1 MTDLDIQLDLDPDKT
16 SIDRLS
22 AGLNQHSS
30 AFVEQSGFDPIALF
44 AYEGAEL
51 RGGIY
56 GLINWNWLSVS
67 LLWVDEGTRGSGLGT
82 ELLERLESEAVARGC
97 VYSHVDTFSFQA
109 EDFYRRHGYEPFAE
123 LADYPP
129 GHRRIYFRKTL
140 GLV

>member
-1 MTDLDIQLDLDPDKT
+1 MTDFDIQLDLDPGKA

-22 AGLNQHSS
+22 AGLNEHSS
-30 AFVEQSGFDPIALF
+30 AFVERRGFKPIALF
-44 AYEGAEL
+44 AYEDGKL

-67 LLWVDEGTRGSGLGT
+67 LLWVHENTRGSGLGT
-82 ELLERLESEAVARGC
+82 ELLERLESEAVAHGC

-109 EDFYRRHGYEPFAE
+109 EGFYRRHGYEPFAE

-129 GHRRIYFRKTL
+129 GERRIYFRKSL